1 MKKIN
6 TILLSTMLSTSVL
19 MADFEFTGGLDTNL
33 VITDLT
39 ENQNTQMRTTL
50 NLRMKS
56 DFFIEKLYIETGV
69 DYSKELKEVDTIEP
83 LSVDQ
88 LYGNNKANINTIDLT
103 YINDF
108 SFFEEDF
115 NYGIKAGRMENKTI
129 FTNYYNEDKI
139 ATGFNKTF
147 IEGIASQ
154 LNWRDYNLYGIAFN
168 KMNKHENIT
177 ETETVKG
184 VSLGVDGGLKMI
196 NFSLNGL
203 FVNYDERD
211 KKSDLQLLA
220 QVDATFKD
228 NEVALDYLQT
238 EKTLLEPTKII
249 GVSGKIDWKFPI
261 KIAVTKKEG
270 KIENNF
276 DGSIE
281 SPVRTLGSL
290 STKMLH
296 VQDALTTLKNKDIL
310 DENIAKGFV
319 NDSDLKEY
327 EKFDEV
333 LIGVE
338 VDLSKVMN
346 MKKETLQLTLK
357 KLDTITIPQIEYKDV
372 FFQDIYTHLNFGQYV
387 SIDTIKKELDTTD
400 LMLSG
405 SIKYKW

>member
-1 MKKIN
+1 
-6 TILLSTMLSTSVL
+6 MLSTSVL

-39 ENQNTQMRTTL
+39 DNQNTQMRTTL

-372 FFQDIYTHLNFGQYV
+372 FFEDIYTHLNFGQYV

>member
-39 ENQNTQMRTTL
+39 DNQNTQMRTTL

-372 FFQDIYTHLNFGQYV
+372 FFEDIYTHLNFGQYV

>member
-39 ENQNTQMRTTL
+39 DNQNTQMRTTL

-327 EKFDEV
+327 ETFDEV

>member
-1 MKKIN
+1 
-6 TILLSTMLSTSVL
+6 MLSTSVL

-39 ENQNTQMRTTL
+39 DNQNTQIRTTL

>member
-39 ENQNTQMRTTL
+39 DNQNTQMRTTL

-327 EKFDEV
+327 ETFDEV

-372 FFQDIYTHLNFGQYV
+372 FFEDIYTHLNFGQYV

>member
-39 ENQNTQMRTTL
+39 DNQNTQIRTTL

-372 FFQDIYTHLNFGQYV
+372 FFEDIYTHLNFGQYV

>member
-1 MKKIN
+1 
-6 TILLSTMLSTSVL
+6 MLSTSVL

-39 ENQNTQMRTTL
+39 DNQNTQIRTTL

-357 KLDTITIPQIEYKDV
+357 KLDTITIPQLEYKDV
-372 FFQDIYTHLNFGQYV
+372 FFQYIYTHLNFGQYV

>member
-39 ENQNTQMRTTL
+39 DNQNTQMRTTL

-327 EKFDEV
+327 ETFDEV

-405 SIKYKW
+405 SIK

>member
-39 ENQNTQMRTTL
+39 DNQNTQIRTTL